1 MTEQLLVGIDA
12 GLTNVKAAVFD
23 LEGREIAVSSLA
35 TPGVSPA
42 PDREEQRHDDLWAAV
57 VDVVDRLLR
66 KEAVGPSAVA
76 GVGVT
81 GHGHGLYA
89 LDADGEPARR
99 GIKSTDSR
107 AAGIVDD
114 WKRDGTLETVR
125 ESLGWEPF
133 GADPLSLLAWVK
145 REEPETYAA
154 IDRVLFCKDVVRHRL
169 TGRVCTD
176 EMEASVFPRGDDTD
190 VSDVFG
196 ELGLEACT
204 DVLPPVVSST
214 ASCGTITAEAAAKTG
229 LPAGVPV
236 ATGLHDVGACAF
248 GAGATRPGD
257 GVIIVGTWG
266 QSIGVRPS
274 PAPATE
280 SGLSRRYLDGWLT
293 YRGNR
298 SAAACVDW
306 FVEECC
312 ADWQREATA
321 RGLDEYALY
330 DETVA
335 NVSPGSDGVL
345 FLPYL
350 RGSVANPNARGG
362 FYGLRM
368 DHTKSHMLR
377 AIYEGVAIAQC
388 GALQELAPDDEFSN
402 VRLTG
407 GGARSDVWCEIFANV
422 LDARVSTPDS
432 TEVGARG
439 AALCAGVAAGSYE
452 DASAAAD
459 RAAGIGAEY
468 EPSRAAQYRPVRERF
483 DRVRTAL
490 EPTWVA

>member
-1 MTEQLLVGIDA
+1 MTERLLVGIDA
-12 GLTNVKAAVFD
+12 GLTNVKAAAFD

-42 PDREEQRHDDLWAAV
+42 PDREEQRHDDLWETVA
-57 VDVVDRLLR
+57 DVVRRLLR
-66 KEAVGPSAVA
+66 QDAVDPTAVA
-76 GVGVT
+76 GVGVA

-89 LDADGEPARR
+89 LDADGEPPRR

-107 AAGIVDD
+107 AAEIVDD
-114 WKRDGTLETVR
+114 WKSDGTLEAVR
-125 ESLGWEPF
+125 ERLGWEPF

-176 EMEASVFPRGDDTD
+176 EMEASVFPDSGGTD
-190 VSDVFG
+190 ASDVFG
-196 ELGLEACT
+196 ELGLEACA
-204 DVLPPVVSST
+204 DVLAPVVPST
-214 ASCGTITAEAAAKTG
+214 ESCGTITAEAAAKTG

-248 GAGATRPGD
+248 GAGATRPGS
-257 GVIIVGTWG
+257 GVVIVGTWG
-266 QSIGVRPS
+266 QSIGVRQS

-280 SGLSRRYLDGWLT
+280 PGLSRRYLDGWLT

-312 ADWQREATA
+312 SDWQREATE

-330 DETVA
+330 DEKVA
-335 NVSPGSDGVL
+335 DVSPGSDGVL

-368 DHTKSHMLR
+368 DHTKAHMLR
-377 AIYEGVAIAQC
+377 AIYEGVAITQC
-388 GALQELAPDDEFSN
+388 DALRELVPPRDLVEI
-402 VRLTG
+402 RLTG
-407 GGARSDVWCEIFANV
+407 GGARSDVWCEIFADV

-439 AALCAGVAAGSYE
+439 AALCAGVAVGCYE
-452 DASAAAD
+452 DATEAAD
-459 RAAGIGAEY
+459 RAVGVGTEY
-468 EPSRAAQYRPVRERF
+468 VPSRAAQYRPVRDRF